1 MRINDPVTSSD
12 LWTEGDLVVRY
23 LGWTVR
29 TVVRALT
36 AADGHLGAETAM
48 IQGALHRSVTRT
60 GLVHPPRRGHVMG
73 TFYPLGPGCS
83 NVGLRFPSDKSL
95 SGG

>member
-1 MRINDPVTSSD
+1 M
-12 LWTEGDLVVRY
+12 VRY
-23 LGWTVR
+23 PGWTVR

-73 TFYPLGPGCS
+73 TFLSSRGPFLESPGNFTGSKS
-83 NVGLRFPSDKSL
+83 NIQIEI
-95 SGG
+95 

>member
-1 MRINDPVTSSD
+1 MRINDPVTSRD
-12 LWTEGDLVVRY
+12 LRTEGDLVVRY
-23 LGWTVR
+23 PGWTVR

-73 TFYPLGPGCS
+73 TFLSSRPG
-83 NVGLRFPSDKSL
+83 LFKRRIAL
-95 SGG
+95 SIG